1 MSESAYE
8 EHDPFCLCIPP
19 VVFVGHAQFRQDA
32 PSRAQARR
40 FLAPHLCT
48 RYQALCEL
56 GNCAG
61 NLAKRWLRPTALFL
75 GTLTAAVL
83 VASLSGT
90 SVRCDLISRRNC
102 LRVPSSIWPFLSVN
116 FPRPGSFVVLT
127 HFLEDLRTLIAPSFS
142 VQSPV

>member
-1 MSESAYE
+1 MRNMIL
-8 EHDPFCLCIPP
+8 CLCIPP
-19 VVFVGHAQFRQDA
+19 DVLVGHAQFRQDA
-32 PSRAQARR
+32 ASRAQARR
-40 FLAPHLCT
+40 CLAPHLCT
-48 RYQALCEL
+48 RYEALCVNT

-90 SVRCDLISRRNC
+90 SVRVFTILSLAKIVFQ
-102 LRVPSSIWPFLSVN
+102 VPSSIWPFLSVN
-116 FPRPGSFVVLT
+116 FPHPGIFVVLT

-142 VQSPV
+142 VRSPV